1 MATYAEIAAAQR
13 TQFAALY
20 GEHRVQAALD
30 AMPCMLR
37 APWAYQ
43 HASDSFD
50 QHAAVLD
57 ALDDRREWM
66 RRFCQEAAFVDAAA
80 GRVTRA
86 FSEECAA

>member
-1 MATYAEIAAAQR
+1 MATYREIAAAQR

-20 GEHRVQAALD
+20 GEQRVQAALA
-30 AMPCMLR
+30 AMPPTLR

-43 HASDSFD
+43 HAADSFD